1 MKHVLKHIMRQK
13 REFARAE
20 LFARLKDERL
30 TPRERL
36 AFIPAMAHF
45 IMSFGDL
52 NRYVLRYTDP
62 QNELERAVN
71 THTIE
76 DEAHWQWYLED
87 LALLGL
93 DRASSKTEVLR
104 QLWSDES
111 QASRKLSYRLI
122 QLCKDTDA
130 AERLALIEVMEE
142 TGNVMFSALAP
153 IARTLAADEGIRLPF
168 CGDHH
173 LTMETGHSIGS
184 DHRLLADIELD
195 DDARTRI
202 LGLVDQA
209 FVAFSEFIEELSRH
223 AQGLLDIRQSG
234 TLRLATG

>member
-1 MKHVLKHIMRQK
+1 MKHVLKHIMCQK
-13 REFARAE
+13 REFARAG
-20 LFARLKDERL
+20 LFEHLKNERL

-52 NRYVLRYTDP
+52 NRFVLRYADP

-76 DEAHWQWYLED
+76 DETHWKWYLDD
-87 LALLGL
+87 LTLLGL
-93 DRASSKTEVLR
+93 DGASSKTEVLR
-104 QLWSDES
+104 QLWNDDS

-122 QLCKDTDA
+122 ELCKDTDA

-142 TGNVMFSALAP
+142 TGNVTFSSLAPVARALAV
-153 IARTLAADEGIRLPF
+153 DEGIRLPF

-173 LTMETGHSIGS
+173 LTMETGHTIGS
-184 DHRLLADIELD
+184 DHRLLAEIELD
-195 DDARTRI
+195 DAARARI

-223 AQGLLDIRQSG
+223 ARALQDVRQSG